1 MKIKIIIDMLLN
13 VGDFTIAEFFNYI
26 FVENPSLGIAA
37 VVSVSLTILGLIY
50 ILRDDK

>member
-1 MKIKIIIDMLLN
+1 MKIKIIIDMLN

-37 VVSVSLTILGLIY
+37 VVAVSLTILGLVY

>member
-1 MKIKIIIDMLLN
+1 MLLN

-26 FVENPSLGIAA
+26 FVGGGGGGGGGGGA
-37 VVSVSLTILGLIY
+37 VSLTILGLIY